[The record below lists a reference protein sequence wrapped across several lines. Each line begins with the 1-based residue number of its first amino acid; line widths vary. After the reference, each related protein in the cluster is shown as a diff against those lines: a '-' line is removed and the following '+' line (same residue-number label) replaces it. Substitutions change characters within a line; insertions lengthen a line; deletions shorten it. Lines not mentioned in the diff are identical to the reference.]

1 MTEEQKFR
9 DWLRRNYGV
18 QDYEAYRNTQTEE
31 LAIQYAKH
39 VTAQLQQ
46 HGVSG
51 KRPFECPNC
60 HATLQEVEMTNR
72 EILDALAA
80 CASGAVDTVVERGID
95 KWCDSCGKVTRWVNG
110 ECINY
115 TERKRKSSEGQP

>member
-80 CASGAVDTVVERGID
+80 CASGAVDTVAVGGLSNCIFHLH
-95 KWCDSCGKVTRWVNG
+95 KTCICTN
-110 ECINY
+110 ECWY
-115 TERKRKSSEGQP
+115 TANARKSSEGQP